1 MQHEQHMRLVE
12 ARLTVVGTVGDEPVD
27 ALGTRA
33 FRGVVP
39 SARERRR
46 QVLAREQPGYGRGS
60 DIAERVDASA
70 VDRRV
75 QIHHALGVEG
85 RDAVEVEAIERSHH
99 ICVMSINTGYLS
111 SICAF

>member
-1 MQHEQHMRLVE
+1 MEKRASRSQSSILLAQRLCP
-12 ARLTVVGTVGDEPVD
+12 ASLL
-27 ALGTRA
+27 AQA
-33 FRGVVP
+33 A
-39 SARERRR
+39 SAI
-46 QVLAREQPGYGRGS
+46 VGS

-99 ICVMSINTGYLS
+99 KCGANQHKLFI
-111 SICAF
+111 